1 MSTTLRDLLV
11 AERENE
17 ASQPPFPGPSTRYSV
32 SGDIS
37 DEEDST
43 NTSPLFS
50 SDEEQSPEN
59 LKKVTAPAA
68 SLLDLKL
75 NENLDKEEL
84 KKSSEFITL
93 EPAAATIVDKS
104 FQESEPSYSSVKEVL
119 ITAEK
124 SSFSSD
130 LKCKQLSEVSSDLEI
145 EPVTLTDLTKE
156 PSASLEKVIAKSVE
170 KCEEK
175 GEETVSEESTVI
187 TSREV
192 VRGRIPEKDEATVT
206 VQSNVCVSDNAK
218 SMALK
223 QCPSVGVKL
232 DVLDLNIS
240 QRLNGGGL
248 LMSPESFTMVD
259 EAWERLNKSY
269 VYFKG
274 QPVGTLA
281 AMDTSADALNYNQ
294 VFVRDFVPTGLA
306 CLMKEPPEPEI
317 VRNFLLKT
325 LHLQGLEKRV
335 DNFTLGEGVLP
346 ASFKVLYDSDQEKET
361 LLVDFGASA
370 IGRVAPVDS
379 GFWWIILL
387 RSYIKRTRDYALL
400 DRPEVQNGMK
410 LILKLCLSDGFDTFP
425 TLLCADGCSMIDR
438 RMGIYGYPIEIQAL
452 FYFALRCAKQMLKP
466 ELDGKEFIER
476 IEKRITALSYHI
488 QTYYWLDFTQ
498 LNNIYRYKTEEYSH
512 TAVNKFNVIPESIPD
527 WVFDFMPLRGGYLIG
542 NVSPARMDFRW
553 FLVGNCVAIL
563 SSLVTP
569 AQATAIM
576 DLVEERWEDLIGEMP
591 LKITYPAL
599 EGHEWRL
606 VTGFDPKNTRW
617 SYHNG
622 GSWPMLLWLLS
633 AACIKVGRPQIA
645 KRAIEQAEQRLSK
658 DGWPEYYDGKTG
670 RYVGK
675 QARKYQT
682 WSIAGYL
689 VAKMMVENPS
699 NLLMISLEEDK
710 KIAKSRLTRS
720 HSTSF

>member
-17 ASQPPFPGPSTRYSV
+17 ASPPPFPGPSTRYSV

-93 EPAAATIVDKS
+93 EPATIVDKS
-104 FQESEPSYSSVKEVL
+104 FQESGPSYSSVNEVL
-119 ITAEK
+119 KTTEK

-156 PSASLEKVIAKSVE
+156 PSASLEKLIAKSVE

-175 GEETVSEESTVI
+175 GEATVPEESTVI

-192 VRGRIPEKDEATVT
+192 VGGRIPEKDEATVT

-218 SMALK
+218 STALK

-248 LMSPESFTMVD
+248 LMSPESCTMVD

-274 QPVGTLA
+274 KPVGTLA

-294 VFVRDFVPTGLA
+294 VSNSISCDFEVLVW
-306 CLMKEPPEPEI
+306 CFNFFCIHFRL
-317 VRNFLLKT
+317 FLLF
-325 LHLQGLEKRV
+325 EKRL
-335 DNFTLGEGVLP
+335 NEMLFLFSEY
-346 ASFKVLYDSDQEKET
+346 F
-361 LLVDFGASA
+361 
-370 IGRVAPVDS
+370 
-379 GFWWIILL
+379 ILQW
-387 RSYIKRTRDYALL
+387 
-400 DRPEVQNGMK
+400 V
-410 LILKLCLSDGFDTFP
+410 ILK
-425 TLLCADGCSMIDR
+425 
-438 RMGIYGYPIEIQAL
+438 
-452 FYFALRCAKQMLKP
+452 
-466 ELDGKEFIER
+466 
-476 IEKRITALSYHI
+476 H
-488 QTYYWLDFTQ
+488 
-498 LNNIYRYKTEEYSH
+498 
-512 TAVNKFNVIPESIPD
+512 
-527 WVFDFMPLRGGYLIG
+527 
-542 NVSPARMDFRW
+542 W
-553 FLVGNCVAIL
+553 F
-563 SSLVTP
+563 S
-569 AQATAIM
+569 
-576 DLVEERWEDLIGEMP
+576 
-591 LKITYPAL
+591 
-599 EGHEWRL
+599 
-606 VTGFDPKNTRW
+606 
-617 SYHNG
+617 
-622 GSWPMLLWLLS
+622 
-633 AACIKVGRPQIA
+633 
-645 KRAIEQAEQRLSK
+645 
-658 DGWPEYYDGKTG
+658 
-670 RYVGK
+670 
-675 QARKYQT
+675 
-682 WSIAGYL
+682 
-689 VAKMMVENPS
+689 
-699 NLLMISLEEDK
+699 
-710 KIAKSRLTRS
+710 
-720 HSTSF
+720 